1 MSNESIDLRDQLSIE
16 TPELVGIEFPL
27 AGIGSRCVALLVD
40 SCVQGFSL
48 MVILI
53 VSLLLLPRLPR
64 TSTVQ
69 HRRIE
74 QYGKVGDRTDDPG
87 SFSSSVGVLRTL

>member
-40 SCVQGFSL
+40 SFVQGFSFVVFL
-48 MVILI
+48 IVTILI
-53 VSLLLLPRLPR
+53 FAALPRAATVR
-64 TSTVQ
+64 TA
-69 HRRIE
+69 
-74 QYGKVGDRTDDPG
+74 Y
-87 SFSSSVGVLRTL
+87 

>member
-40 SCVQGFSL
+40 YVVQGFSL
-48 MVILI
+48 
-53 VSLLLLPRLPR
+53 
-64 TSTVQ
+64 
-69 HRRIE
+69 
-74 QYGKVGDRTDDPG
+74 
-87 SFSSSVGVLRTL
+87 